1 MTGRSPDRHARRDR
15 TLVALGLYLFI
26 WSLTTHGKYSDSG
39 DEPNYLMIA
48 RSLVRDHDLDLAN
61 NYAAPDALTPAG
73 AHVRRARD
81 GTLQSTHDIG
91 LPLLL
96 VPIEAVAE
104 RIATTASD
112 ATLRRFRMPRD
123 LLEYSVVSL
132 AMLACVCVA
141 FTWLAAGLEEVT
153 SHGRALAITTLFAL
167 SPPVLTESFL
177 IFPETLALIVM
188 CACVRW
194 LLTPQPGALKTWL
207 LAGALG
213 YLPWCHRKYSPLVLA
228 CLVVIV
234 WQRRD
239 QVRTWTAGTR
249 AGLGALFLLPHAAFY
264 WWTWHTWGNLG
275 GPQLLDVTPLS
286 MQAIPHG
293 FTGLLLDRQYGL
305 VANAPIYLAVFAYW
319 ALVDRSRR
327 GWLLIVASLVLPMA
341 AYAEWWA
348 GFSPPARYL
357 VPILP
362 FCAVAL
368 ADSLRV
374 PLMRLVVASLAGVQL
389 VFTGFA
395 WHHPRSLWP
404 WIDGYNPLLRD
415 LGPVGHLYARFLPTV
430 QAGPAS
436 HVVISAAIVIA
447 FNVVLV
453 WVARRS
459 VRGQKRLAASS

>member
-1 MTGRSPDRHARRDR
+1 MLTSRRPHAGRDR
-15 TLVALGLYLFI
+15 ALLAIGLFVFI

-61 NYAAPDALTPAG
+61 NYAAPDTLTPAG

-96 VPIEAVAE
+96 VPIDAVAE
-104 RIATTASD
+104 RIAHAPSD

-132 AMLACVCVA
+132 TMLACVCAA
-141 FTWLAAGLEEVT
+141 FTWLAAALAT
-153 SHGRALAITTLFAL
+153 ITTHGRALAMTALFAI

-177 IFPETLALIVM
+177 IFPETVALAVM
-188 CACVRW
+188 CAVVW
-194 LLTPQPGALKTWL
+194 LLLTPQPRTPAIWL
-207 LAGALG
+207 LALALG

-228 CLVVIV
+228 CVAVIL
-234 WQRRD
+234 WQRGD
-239 QVRTWTAGTR
+239 LVRTWTTR
-249 AGLGALFLLPHAAFY
+249 ARIGLAAFAILPHAAFY

-275 GPQLLDVTPLS
+275 GPQLIDATPLS
-286 MQAIPHG
+286 IQGIPQG
-293 FTGLLLDRQYGL
+293 FAGLLLDRQYGL
-305 VANAPIYLAVFAYW
+305 VADAPIYLAVMASW
-319 ALVDRSRR
+319 ALIDRTRR
-327 GWLLIVASLVLPMA
+327 PWLVIVASVVLPMS

-362 FCAVAL
+362 FCFVAV
-368 ADSLRV
+368 ADSLRFQT
-374 PLMRLVVASLAGVQL
+374 MRTALAVLALIQL

-404 WIDGYNPLLRD
+404 WIDGWNPLLRD
-415 LGPVGHLYARFLPTV
+415 LGPVGHAYAGFLPLV
-430 QAGPAS
+430 DSGPS
-436 HVVISAAIVIA
+436 RHVVISAGVVIV
-447 FNVVLV
+447 FNILLV

-459 VRGQKRLAASS
+459 IRRQRARAASS